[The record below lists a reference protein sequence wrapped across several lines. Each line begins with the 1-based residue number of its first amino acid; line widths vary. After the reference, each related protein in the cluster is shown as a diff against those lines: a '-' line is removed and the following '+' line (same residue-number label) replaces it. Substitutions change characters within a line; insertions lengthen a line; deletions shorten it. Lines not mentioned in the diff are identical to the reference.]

1 MFLLILVLCGIC
13 LFIGMRIGWKWGFKA
28 HERIDDKIIGDLSKS
43 KASQYNRHDYFHIDK

>member
-28 HERIDDKIIGDLSKS
+28 HERIDGKIIGDLHKS
-43 KASQYNRHDYFHIDK
+43 KASKYNLHD